1 MSGSGACEMKHFAL
15 LIILPFT
22 SGQVDTYTHAPV
34 YVFSGDAFVLERAG
48 DFAYKPKE
56 GYPVLYCVAESK
68 DDVTLE
74 CVVHTKNDRL
84 VLIEVQAT
92 GGSV

>member
-1 MSGSGACEMKHFAL
+1 MKTIAAVL
-15 LIILPFT
+15 VILPFT
-22 SGQVDTYTHAPV
+22 SGPVDVYTKAPV
-34 YVFSGDAFVLERAG
+34 YVFTGDAFVLERAG
-48 DFAYKPKE
+48 EFAYKLKE

>member
-1 MSGSGACEMKHFAL
+1 MKTLAVL
-15 LIILPFT
+15 VILPFT
-22 SGQVDTYTHAPV
+22 SGPVDVYTKAPV
-34 YVFSGDAFVLERAG
+34 YVFTGDAFVLERAG

-56 GYPVLYCVAESK
+56 GYPILYCVAESK

>member
-1 MSGSGACEMKHFAL
+1 MSGSGAGTMKHFAL
-15 LIILPFT
+15 LVILPFT
-22 SGQVDTYTHAPV
+22 SGPVDVYAKAPV

-48 DFAYKPKE
+48 GFAYKLKE

>member
-1 MSGSGACEMKHFAL
+1 MKTIAAVL
-15 LIILPFT
+15 VILPFT
-22 SGQVDTYTHAPV
+22 SGPVDVYTKAPV
-34 YVFSGDAFVLERAG
+34 YVFTGDAFVIERAG
-48 DFAYKPKE
+48 EFAYKLKE